1 MFSKKY
7 TIFVLFVFLL
17 FIWSFTVVCAEN
29 TENTT
34 VTDVDS
40 ELISVNM
47 EINSSNEQLNDD
59 FLQSNFNINNV
70 STIDTSNYTHVFVSP
85 NGNGSGVSANDST
98 NFTQAIANLQNYTIL
113 HVTDGDYKVF
123 FNIDKSNVIIQAEH
137 IGKANLMNIQ
147 YKNKGN
153 EVFKTINIYGN
164 HVTISG
170 LNFKDNYLSLK
181 WFGFNG
187 SLSYCNF
194 INQLNRAGY
203 LNGGVVYWA
212 GANGVINNSNFTNNT
227 SIKNGSAIYWNAMN
241 GSVNNCY
248 FTVKETGKYYVI
260 YNKNQLSLYNNTI
273 ESKYAIYNMGII
285 NS

>member
-1 MFSKKY
+1 M
-7 TIFVLFVFLL
+7 FLL

-98 NFTQAIANLQNYTIL
+98 NFTQAIANLQNYTII

-187 SLSYCNF
+187 SLSYCNCGW
-194 INQLNRAGY
+194 RAHG
-203 LNGGVVYWA
+203 
-212 GANGVINNSNFTNNT
+212 
-227 SIKNGSAIYWNAMN
+227 
-241 GSVNNCY
+241 
-248 FTVKETGKYYVI
+248 
-260 YNKNQLSLYNNTI
+260 
-273 ESKYAIYNMGII
+273 
-285 NS
+285 

>member
-1 MFSKKY
+1 
-7 TIFVLFVFLL
+7 
-17 FIWSFTVVCAEN
+17 
-29 TENTT
+29 
-34 VTDVDS
+34 
-40 ELISVNM
+40 
-47 EINSSNEQLNDD
+47 
-59 FLQSNFNINNV
+59 
-70 STIDTSNYTHVFVSP
+70 
-85 NGNGSGVSANDST
+85 
-98 NFTQAIANLQNYTIL
+98 
-113 HVTDGDYKVF
+113 
-123 FNIDKSNVIIQAEH
+123 
-137 IGKANLMNIQ
+137 MNIQ

-203 LNGGVVYWA
+203 LNGGVVYWAGANGSINNCNFNDNKAFYNQAWMNGGVVYWA

-285 NS
+285 NSLVTVTISDNKTINCNLYDYNVLINASLVDDNHNIILGGNLVFDVNNFITLINR